1 MHWRSLMVVIN
12 LDPYPSPRPR
22 FTRQGRPYMPKEY
35 TAWKKKF
42 LKEWLTYGLDKFD
55 AGVAIAV
62 DLKFYIKPPK
72 AIARVKKNQNILKA
86 ETWRVVKKPDLD
98 NLEKSV
104 LDSVN
109 GHAYEDDNQI
119 SDLHS
124 CKRYSLNPRVEIV
137 IREDGLGQDEISS
150 VRMGKRDIE
159 ILKSATNIV
168 DFWNACTEFYSDE
181 ELAWAWLHP
190 ELVERK

>member
-1 MHWRSLMVVIN
+1 MVVIN

-22 FTRQGRPYMPKEY
+22 FSRRGTYMPSEY
-35 TAWKKKF
+35 TAWKKSF
-42 LKEWLTYGLDKFD
+42 LKEWLKHNLSKF
-55 AGVAIAV
+55 APGVAIAV

-72 AIARVKKNQNILKA
+72 AIARVKKNQNILKS
-86 ETWRVVKKPDLD
+86 ETWRVVNKPDLD

-119 SDLHS
+119 SYLHS
-124 CKRYSLNPRVEIV
+124 RKRYSLNPRVEIS
-137 IREDGLGQDEISS
+137 IREDGSDQDEISS
-150 VRMGKRDIE
+150 VRMTKSDIE

-190 ELVERK
+190 ELVEVKE

>member
-1 MHWRSLMVVIN
+1 MVVIN

-22 FTRQGRPYMPKEY
+22 FSRRGTYMPSEY
-35 TAWKKKF
+35 TAWKKQF
-42 LKEWLTYGLDKFD
+42 LKEWLKHNLSKFD
-55 AGVAIAV
+55 PGVAIAV

-72 AIARVKKNQNILKA
+72 AIARVKKNQNILKS
-86 ETWRVVKKPDLD
+86 ETWRVVNKPDLD

-104 LDSVN
+104 LDSIN

-124 CKRYSLNPRVEIV
+124 RKRYSLNPRVEIS
-137 IREDGLGQDEISS
+137 IRDDGSCQDEISS
-150 VRMGKRDIE
+150 VRMTKSDIE

-190 ELVERK
+190 ELVEMKE

>member
-1 MHWRSLMVVIN
+1 MVVIN
-12 LDPYPSPRPR
+12 LDHYPSPRPR
-22 FTRQGRPYMPKEY
+22 FSRRGTYMPSEY
-35 TAWKKKF
+35 TAWKKQF
-42 LKEWLTYGLDKFD
+42 LKEWLKHNLSKYDT
-55 AGVAIAV
+55 GVAIAV

-104 LDSVN
+104 LDSIN

-124 CKRYSLNPRVEIV
+124 CKRYSLNPRVEIS
-137 IREDGLGQDEISS
+137 IREDGSGQDEISF
-150 VRMGKRDIE
+150 VRMAKRDIE
-159 ILKSATNIV
+159 ILKESTNIV
-168 DFWNACTEFYSDE
+168 DFWNSCTEFYSDE

-190 ELVERK
+190 ELVEVDES

>member
-1 MHWRSLMVVIN
+1 MLVIN
-12 LDPYPSPRPR
+12 LEPYPSPRPR
-22 FTRQGRPYMPKEY
+22 FSRKTGGAYMPKEY
-35 TAWKKKF
+35 TLWKKRF
-42 LKEWLTYGLDKFD
+42 LKEWLKHGIEKFEV
-55 AGVAIAV
+55 GVPLAV
-62 DLKFYIKPPK
+62 DLKFFIKPPSS
-72 AIARVKKNQNILKA
+72 ISRVKKNQNILKS
-86 ETWRVVKKPDLD
+86 ETLRVVNKPDLD

-104 LDSVN
+104 LDSIN
-109 GHAYEDDNQI
+109 GNAYEDDNQI

-190 ELVERK
+190 ELVEQK

>member
-1 MHWRSLMVVIN
+1 MVVIN

-22 FTRQGRPYMPKEY
+22 FSKRGTYMPSEY

-42 LKEWLTYGLDKFD
+42 LKEWLKHNLSKYDP
-55 AGVAIAV
+55 GVAIAV

-72 AIARVKKNQNILKA
+72 AIARVKKNKQALED
-86 ETWRVVKKPDLD
+86 ETIIVVKKPDLD

-104 LDSVN
+104 LDSIN

-150 VRMGKRDIE
+150 VRMTKSDIE

-168 DFWNACTEFYSDE
+168 DFWNACAEFYSDE

-190 ELVERK
+190 ELVEVKE

>member
-1 MHWRSLMVVIN
+1 MVVIN

-22 FTRQGRPYMPKEY
+22 FSKRGGTYMPSDY
-35 TAWKKKF
+35 TAWKKQF
-42 LKEWLTYGLDKFD
+42 LKEWLKHSLGKYDT
-55 AGVAIAV
+55 GVAIAV

-124 CKRYSLNPRVEIV
+124 CKRYSLNPRVEIS
-137 IREDGLGQDEISS
+137 IREDGSDQDEISS
-150 VRMGKRDIE
+150 VRMAKRDIG

-181 ELAWAWLHP
+181 ELAWAWLYP
-190 ELVERK
+190 GLVEVK

>member
-1 MHWRSLMVVIN
+1 MVVIN

-22 FTRQGRPYMPKEY
+22 FSRRGGTYMPSDY
-35 TAWKKKF
+35 TAWKKQF
-42 LKEWLTYGLDKFD
+42 LREWLRHSQGKYD

-137 IREDGLGQDEISS
+137 IREDGSGQDEISF
-150 VRMGKRDIE
+150 VMMAKRDIE
-159 ILKSATNIV
+159 ILKESTNIV

-190 ELVERK
+190 ELVEQK

>member
-1 MHWRSLMVVIN
+1 MVVIN

-72 AIARVKKNQNILKA
+72 AIARVKKNQNILKS
-86 ETWRVVKKPDLD
+86 ETLRVVNKPDLD

-104 LDSVN
+104 LDSIN

-124 CKRYSLNPRVEIV
+124 CKRYSLNPRVEITIKKDV
-137 IREDGLGQDEISS
+137 DESGQDEISS
-150 VRMGKRDIE
+150 VKMTKSDIE

-168 DFWNACTEFYSDE
+168 DFWNACAEFYSDE

-190 ELVERK
+190 ELVEVKE